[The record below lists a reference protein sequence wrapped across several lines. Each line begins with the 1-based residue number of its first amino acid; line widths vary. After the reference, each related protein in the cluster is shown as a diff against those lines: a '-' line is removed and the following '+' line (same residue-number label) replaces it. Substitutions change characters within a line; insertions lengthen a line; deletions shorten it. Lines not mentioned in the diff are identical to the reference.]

1 MSLLVRLLIGALLAA
16 SISVVARRARWLSNS
31 GALAATL
38 VGTAAVAA
46 GWDWA
51 GLLLAYFISS
61 SALSRWGRRRKAERT
76 EGVVA
81 KAGPR
86 DAWQVLS
93 NGLPF
98 LIAASALAL
107 GSMAAN
113 TAGLIAAGGLA
124 ASAADTWATEI
135 GTLFG
140 GTPRSILNWQPVRV
154 GESGGVSAPGT
165 VATILGACFVAV
177 VPVLSGWGGSTF
189 LPVAAGGIA
198 GSVTDSVLGAVVQR
212 RNWCDACGVRT
223 EMNPHRCGSATRK
236 SSGIS
241 FVENDAVNL
250 IATIVG
256 ASVAVMIG

>member
-1 MSLLVRLLIGALLAA
+1 MSLPVRLLIGALLAA
-16 SISVVARRARWLSNS
+16 SISVIARRARSLSTG
-31 GALAATL
+31 GAAAAVV

-51 GLLLAYFISS
+51 GLLLAYFVSS
-61 SALSRWGRRRKAERT
+61 SALSRWGRGKKAERT
-76 EGVVA
+76 EGMVA

-98 LIAASALAL
+98 LVAASGLAL
-107 GSMAAN
+107 G
-113 TAGLIAAGGLA
+113 LIPLRIAHLVAAGGLA

-140 GTPRSILNWQPVRV
+140 GIPRSILTGRALSV
-154 GESGGVSAPGT
+154 GESGGISLQGT

-177 VPVLSGWGGSTF
+177 LPVISGWGGSTF
-189 LPVAAGGIA
+189 LPIAAGGAA
-198 GSVTDSVLGAVVQR
+198 GSIADSLLGAVLQR

-223 EMNPHRCGSATRK
+223 EMNPHRCGSTTRK

-256 ASVAVMIG
+256 ASVAVMIA